1 MQYFREA
8 NLGNSWHMYYM
19 QHMAYWHQMVASNP
33 GLQPTLMTPLEY
45 TNLVLQYSYIQRQ
58 LQDQLQNQPVNHHH
72 PMVVHSFNQSV
83 NHHPMYQPKTED
95 HRSTSDDSCSS
106 ASPQQ
111 SKRSRFDFSRLAE
124 SATSDLTPNVEE
136 RRRQRGRKEQEASAE
151 ACTAVRNNSPNIDVK
166 SRLTT
171 DFESDETARGV
182 DITSQLQQKQQ
193 ILLDLGL
200 PCSLIPNGPQLLTDN
215 NTDP

>member
-1 MQYFREA
+1 
-8 NLGNSWHMYYM
+8 MYYM
-19 QHMAYWHQMVASNP
+19 QQMAYWHQMAASNP
-33 GLQPTLMTPLEY
+33 GLQPTLTPLEY

-58 LQDQLQNQPVNHHH
+58 LQDQLQNQP
-72 PMVVHSFNQSV
+72 M
-83 NHHPMYQPKTED
+83 NHHPMAYSFNQLVNHRPIYQPKTED
-95 HRSTSDDSCSS
+95 HQSTSDDSCSS
-106 ASPQQ
+106 ASPKQ

-124 SATSDLTPNVEE
+124 SATSDLMPNVEE
-136 RRRQRGRKEQEASAE
+136 RHRQRDRKEQEASTE
-151 ACTAVRNNSPNIDVK
+151 ACTAVRSNSPNIDFK

-171 DFESDETARGV
+171 DLEGDETARGV

-200 PCSLIPNGPQLLTDN
+200 PCSLNPNGPQLLTDN